1 MKLWKYRKIVFN
13 YLYSKTRDYNLSE
26 ELTSDVYYNLLTR
39 NYNIREETEKSYL
52 IGIALNALIDRS
64 RKKKFESLDFIDEP
78 IYRENFETNE
88 LEDLVVGVLGK
99 DFELFKSYSLGEDY
113 NSLSGKYGLS
123 VVALRK
129 KIQRIREKIK
139 KDLGIIA
146 YFE

>member
-1 MKLWKYRKIVFN
+1 MKLWKYRKVIFN
-13 YLYSKTRDYNLSE
+13 YLYSKTKDYNLSE

-88 LEDLVVGVLGK
+88 LEDLVKDILCN
-99 DFELFKSYSLGEDY
+99 DFELFKFYSLGEDY
-113 NSLSGKYGLS
+113 NSLSEKYGLS

-129 KIQRIREKIK
+129 KIQRIKDRLK
-139 KDLGIIA
+139 KDLRVIA

>member
-1 MKLWKYRKIVFN
+1 MKLWKYRKVVFN
-13 YLYSKTRDYNLSE
+13 YLYSKTKDYNLSE

-88 LEDLVVGVLGK
+88 LEELVFEILGK
-99 DFELFKSYSLGEDY
+99 DFELFKFYSIGEDY
-113 NSLSGKYGLS
+113 SSLSEKYGLS

-129 KIQRIREKIK
+129 KIQRIKDRLK
-139 KDLGIIA
+139 KRS
-146 YFE
+146 

>member
-1 MKLWKYRKIVFN
+1 MKLLKYRKVIFN
-13 YLYSKTRDYNLSE
+13 YLYSKTKDYNLSE

-78 IYRENFETNE
+78 IYSENFETNE
-88 LEDLVVGVLGK
+88 LEELVFGVLEE
-99 DFELFKSYSLGEDY
+99 DFELFKFYSLGEDY
-113 NSLSGKYGLS
+113 KSLSEKYGLS

-129 KIQRIREKIK
+129 KIQRIREKLK
-139 KDLGIIA
+139 KDLRVIA